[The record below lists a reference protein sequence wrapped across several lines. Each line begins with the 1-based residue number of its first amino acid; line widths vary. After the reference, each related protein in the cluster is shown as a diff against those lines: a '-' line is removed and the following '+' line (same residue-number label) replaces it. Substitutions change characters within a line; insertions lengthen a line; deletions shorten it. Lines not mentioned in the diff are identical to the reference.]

1 MKKHIS
7 HLIYGWLAL
16 MGLLS
21 SCGEDRSGEYYAL
34 IATKTWIYEVM
45 QENYL
50 FYEDIPAE
58 DKLDFFKKPG
68 EFLTSAVSSKDQKNG
83 YVFSHVDSVFS
94 RATSTYPCFGFEA
107 ALVRTENGT
116 NALRVLYTQPDSPAE
131 EVGLKRGD
139 WIIAIDNQ
147 KVSTSNYTTYITHP
161 TKAYSFTL
169 GKYNPYPEDV
179 DDPEFNYIEFDTLGV
194 VQMPSPRYVEEKDVL
209 KTGIISAG
217 SRKAFYILYNEF
229 DENTDMLQEVLTQ
242 MSGQQ
247 FDDIILDLRYNPGG
261 YVSTS
266 QIVSTA
272 LAPSTAMGQ
281 PFLHMIYNDKLNKT
295 ETLNFDASLLPGG
308 SSLSYQNLYVV
319 TSGNTASASEIVI
332 NCLKPYMEGRLFQVG
347 TSTYGKN
354 VAQQLFTSADS
365 PGIELWLTTSY
376 LSNSQGYYDYFQ
388 NGLSP
393 DFEIEENYEEELGE
407 LGSTQDQLLQ
417 PILYKMANGSF
428 PTTTEG
434 NDETATTLSQS
445 RTDRKIQV
453 LVDPIAQ
460 KPHYNRMKP
469 SK

>member
-1 MKKHIS
+1 MRKHIS
-7 HLIYGWLAL
+7 CLIYGCLAL

-58 DKLDFFKKPG
+58 EKLDFFKKPA
-68 EFLTSAVSSKDQKNG
+68 EFLSSAVSSKDQKNG
-83 YVFSHVDSVFS
+83 YVFSHVDSVLS
-94 RATSTYPCFGFEA
+94 RATSTYPCFGLEA
-107 ALVRTENGT
+107 TLVRTENGT

-131 EVGLKRGD
+131 EAGLKRGD
-139 WIIAIDNQ
+139 WIIAIDNK
-147 KVSTSNYTTYITHP
+147 KVSTSDYTTYITRP

-169 GKYNPYPEDV
+169 GKYNPYPEEV

-194 VQMPSPRYVEEKDVL
+194 VQMPAPRYVEEKDVL
-209 KTGIISAG
+209 KTGIVSAG

-229 DENTDMLQEVLTQ
+229 DENTDLLKEVLTQ

-261 YVSTS
+261 YVNTS
-266 QIVSTA
+266 QLLSTA

-281 PFLHMIYNDKLNKT
+281 PFLYMIYNDKLNKT

-308 SSLSYQNLYVV
+308 SSLSYQNLYVI
-319 TSGNTASASEIVI
+319 TSENTASASEIVI

-376 LSNSQGYYDYFQ
+376 LSNSQGYYEYFQ

-417 PILYKMANGSF
+417 PVLYKMENGSF
-428 PTTTEG
+428 PTATEG
-434 NDETATTLSQS
+434 NDETTTLHQS
-445 RTDRKIQV
+445 RTYGKMQV

-460 KPHYNRMKP
+460 KPHYNRIKP
-469 SK
+469 AK

>member
-1 MKKHIS
+1 MRKRIS
-7 HLIYGWLAL
+7 YLLYSCLVL

-58 DKLDFFKKPG
+58 EKLDFFKKPA
-68 EFLTSAVSSKDQKNG
+68 EFLTSAASSKDQKNG

-94 RATSTYPCFGFEA
+94 RATSTYPCFGLEA

-131 EVGLKRGD
+131 EAGLKRGD
-139 WIIAIDNQ
+139 WIIAIDNK
-147 KVSTSNYTTYITHP
+147 KVSTSDYATYITRP

-169 GKYNPYPEDV
+169 GKYNPYPEEI

-194 VQMPSPRYVEEKDVL
+194 VQMPAPRYVEEKDVL
-209 KTGIISAG
+209 KTGIVSAG

-229 DENTDMLQEVLTQ
+229 DENTDLLKEVLSQ

-266 QIVSTA
+266 QLLSTA
-272 LAPSTAMGQ
+272 LAPSTAIGQ

-295 ETLNFDASLLPGG
+295 ETLNFDANLLPGG
-308 SSLSYQNLYVV
+308 SSLSYQNLYVI
-319 TSGNTASASEIVI
+319 TSGNTASASEVVI

-347 TSTYGKN
+347 TSTYGK
-354 VAQQLFTSADS
+354 
-365 PGIELWLTTSY
+365 
-376 LSNSQGYYDYFQ
+376 
-388 NGLSP
+388 
-393 DFEIEENYEEELGE
+393 
-407 LGSTQDQLLQ
+407 
-417 PILYKMANGSF
+417 M
-428 PTTTEG
+428 
-434 NDETATTLSQS
+434 
-445 RTDRKIQV
+445 
-453 LVDPIAQ
+453 
-460 KPHYNRMKP
+460 
-469 SK
+469 